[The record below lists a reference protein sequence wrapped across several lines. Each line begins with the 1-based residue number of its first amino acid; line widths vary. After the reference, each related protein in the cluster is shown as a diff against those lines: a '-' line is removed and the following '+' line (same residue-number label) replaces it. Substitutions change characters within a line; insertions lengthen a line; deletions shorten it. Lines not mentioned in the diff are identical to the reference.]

1 MSALITD
8 TISAPE
14 KLMVKWGS
22 YKPSKYMNK
31 MEKNLNAYED
41 L

>member
-8 TISAPE
+8 TIAAPE
-14 KLMVKWGS
+14 KLMVKGGS

-31 MEKNLNAYED
+31 MEKTI
-41 L
+41 